1 MCTHVLTAALLT
13 VTRRQRLPK
22 YPLEDERV
30 KEMRSLLM
38 AEQLSLEEQGIQ
50 TRDEPQGRQV
60 RYASHENTDVA
71 FHLDEPPNGVTVRE
85 TGCGSAPLGTASL
98 TSPGCLLIHAPHPP
112 RSPMRVG
119 HPHPITSSR
128 VRGNFQLVGGAACPS
143 LQS

>member
-1 MCTHVLTAALLT
+1 MCTRVLTAALLT

-30 KEMRSLLM
+30 KEMQSLLT

-71 FHLDEPPNGVTVRE
+71 FQPTLRHVWPVLSTLCNDLHENGIQR
-85 TGCGSAPLGTASL
+85 
-98 TSPGCLLIHAPHPP
+98 
-112 RSPMRVG
+112 
-119 HPHPITSSR
+119 
-128 VRGNFQLVGGAACPS
+128 
-143 LQS
+143 